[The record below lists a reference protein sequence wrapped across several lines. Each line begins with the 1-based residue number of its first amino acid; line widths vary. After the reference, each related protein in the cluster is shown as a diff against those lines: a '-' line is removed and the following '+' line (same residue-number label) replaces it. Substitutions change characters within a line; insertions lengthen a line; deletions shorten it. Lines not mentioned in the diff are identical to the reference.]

1 MPGEEMKKARRGVF
15 ASYSPVAMAGRLSWP
30 QSTTGYNCGRRGDR
44 HYMSA
49 NPAGQSQSVF
59 ARLATKTEIKQ

>member
-1 MPGEEMKKARRGVF
+1 VEAEH
-15 ASYSPVAMAGRLSWP
+15 SPATHRSPLAAANKLGQAELAAVNDS
-30 QSTTGYNCGRRGDR
+30 GYNCGRRGDR

-49 NPAGQSQSVF
+49 NPAGQSQSAL